1 MVFPIF
7 CVLLMRMGLLLKN
20 ELSARSQDSEKMS

>member
-1 MVFPIF
+1 
-7 CVLLMRMGLLLKN
+7 MRMGLLLKN